1 MSFHLVYSGWSF
13 DADLQI
19 IQADV
24 RMEIDGEILIEEPLC
39 VDVGLPALLLSMHE
53 DVEPNRWTDAERWHQ
68 VPFFVCGCGD
78 PECRAY
84 SFIVRHLPANELE
97 LTEVEERQDMPP
109 RKLAGYVVDKAEYVS
124 QVRAIGLEF
133 LRFTKDLDGYRPYY
147 KDTVET
153 VKNLLQRLE
162 PPARNGSAS

>member
-1 MSFHLVYSGWSF
+1 MSFMLNCSGWSF

-19 IQADV
+19 IHADV
-24 RMEIDGEILIEEPLC
+24 RLEADGETVIDEPLC

-53 DVEPNRWTDAERWHQ
+53 DVEPNRWADAERWHR

-78 PECRAY
+78 PECRAF
-84 SFIVRHLPANELE
+84 SFVVRHLSPDQLE

-109 RKLAGYVVDKAEYVS
+109 RKLGTYLVDKAEYIR
-124 QVRAIGLEF
+124 QVRAVGLAFLQFVEGLE
-133 LRFTKDLDGYRPYY
+133 LYRPYY

-153 VKNLLQRLE
+153 VKRLLQR
-162 PPARNGSAS
+162 A